1 MTEQEAD
8 VCTFIIT
15 YQCGRQGAV
24 SSTLLTTDN
33 LEKAVSVFSKKTE
46 GIKDFHLIEARRI

>member
-15 YQCGRQGAV
+15 FQNGRNGAV
-24 SSTLLTTDN
+24 SSTVLTTDN
-33 LEKAVSVFSKKTE
+33 LEKAVSVFSDNTE
-46 GIKDFHLIEARRI
+46 GLEDFHLIDARRV